1 VVKAEKGDF
10 VLRMHV
16 RHERR
21 ELLDKLTE
29 LTLLLGQKLSSPL
42 SLDIYTSHSN
52 AMVGGKKAQSISLA
66 PGSTQ
71 PIYITPLANEK

>member
-1 VVKAEKGDF
+1 MKVEKGDF

-21 ELLDKLTE
+21 ELLDKLTD

-42 SLDIYTSHSN
+42 SLDIYTSHSQ
-52 AMVGGKKAQSISLA
+52 AMVGGKKATPLSLA
-66 PGSTQ
+66 PGATQ
-71 PIYITPLANEK
+71 PIYVTPLTNEK